1 MGNNSS
7 NSKTTRI
14 HPPETPIFAA
24 KDYDFRIP
32 ALLYVREWSTFL
44 AFAEKRRTWRD
55 ETAKDLVMRTGTRQ
69 TDGTL
74 QWSPMKILKEATKE
88 GYRTMNP
95 CPVFERKSET
105 LFLFFICLKCG
116 IQEWALIPGQSRL
129 CYVTSGDC
137 GETWSDPKDLTN
149 ILTNKFSNCKTF
161 ALGPGHGIQL
171 SGELSGSLLIPAYVK
186 VYEGIWLRNRSVVIR
201 NQNPLTPDTWQV
213 GEPLTMKTGE
223 CQLAEV
229 CNREG
234 RRQVYMN
241 ARSAGEFRLEAL
253 SDDGG
258 ISFTLLPELTLKERP
273 NGCQGSVL
281 AFPARELPAGV
292 EEGGQEGSQETA
304 GQGEGGQEGSQE
316 TAGVEEGGQEGSQET
331 AGVEEGGQEGSQETA
346 LLFSHPTAGEG
357 YHRKDLGLYVSK
369 SLQDQP
375 PWGKPSIIHP
385 GTSGY
390 SDLTHCEKEG
400 QFACLMEC
408 GGGERLQI
416 VFREFDLHS
425 PSGAMPKAP

>member
-1 MGNNSS
+1 MGNSSS
-7 NSKTTRI
+7 NSKTNRT
-14 HPPETPIFAA
+14 HPPETPLFAD

-32 ALLYVREWSTFL
+32 ALLYVREWNTFL
-44 AFAEKRRTWRD
+44 AFAEKRRTSRD
-55 ETAKDLVMRTGTRQ
+55 EHAENLVMRKGTRQ
-69 TDGTL
+69 TEGTL
-74 QWSPMKILKEATKE
+74 QWSPTEDLMKATVK

-95 CPVFERKSET
+95 CPVFERNSKT
-105 LFLFFICLKCG
+105 LFLFFICLKGSVPEC
-116 IQEWALIPGQSRL
+116 ALKPGMSLL
-129 CYVTSGDC
+129 CYVTSRDC
-137 GETWSDPKDLTN
+137 GKTWSDPTDLTHIIVN
-149 ILTNKFSNCKTF
+149 NFPKYKTF
-161 ALGPGHGIQL
+161 AVGPGHGIQL
-171 SGELSGSLLIPAYVK
+171 SGELSSSLLIPAYVK
-186 VYEGIWLRNRSVVIR
+186 VVKGSPCCWCLAGICGCESNHSVVIR
-201 NQNPLTPDTWQV
+201 SQNPPDTWQV
-213 GEPLTMKTGE
+213 GEPIAMKTGE

-234 RRQVYMN
+234 TRQVYMN

-273 NGCQGSVL
+273 KGCQGSVL
-281 AFPARELPAGV
+281 AFPARELLV
-292 EEGGQEGSQETA
+292 
-304 GQGEGGQEGSQE
+304 GQG
-316 TAGVEEGGQEGSQET
+316 
-331 AGVEEGGQEGSQETA
+331 EGGQEGSQETA

-357 YHRKDLGLYVSK
+357 YHRKDLGLYKSK

-425 PSGAMPKAP
+425 PSGAMSKAP